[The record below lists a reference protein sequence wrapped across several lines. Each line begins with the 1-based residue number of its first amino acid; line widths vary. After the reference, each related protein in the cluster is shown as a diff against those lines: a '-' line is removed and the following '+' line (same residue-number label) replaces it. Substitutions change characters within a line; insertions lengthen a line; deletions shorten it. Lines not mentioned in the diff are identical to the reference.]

1 MARMSPLMRR
11 IRVGLT
17 GLACVF
23 LVVMLA
29 AAVLRMTGQMPKR
42 DAGPAANGAAPNEP
56 LAQLG
61 VAPGTPENGSDA
73 ASNRAASPK

>member
-1 MARMSPLMRR
+1 MRR

-29 AAVLRMTGQMPKR
+29 AAVLRMTGQMPKG
-42 DAGPAANGAAPNEP
+42 DAIPAVNSAAPNEP

-61 VAPGTPENGSDA
+61 VAPGNPDNGGDA
-73 ASNRAASPK
+73 VANRATPLK